1 MCRSRKTRRK
11 RKMAITDREADLL
24 RLRSEWE
31 RSISASA
38 DSLRRLMDI
47 GVSFLRENGNTSV
60 QTAAERREE
69 GLQLAD
75 RIISVFK
82 RQQDGLK
89 IHLARWAEDDE
100 LRASVQDLLETVD
113 ETVVDLMERRR
124 DIEAIDPGDFASG
137 RRAPASV
144 G

>member
-1 MCRSRKTRRK
+1 
-11 RKMAITDREADLL
+11 MAITDREADLL

-31 RSISASA
+31 TSISASA

-47 GVSFLRENGNTSV
+47 GVSFLRENGDTSV

-113 ETVVDLMERRR
+113 ETVVDLMKRRR
-124 DIEAIDPGDFASG
+124 DIEAIDPGDFAFG
-137 RRAPASV
+137 RRAPAGV

>member
-1 MCRSRKTRRK
+1 
-11 RKMAITDREADLL
+11 MAITDREADLL

-31 RSISASA
+31 TSISASA

-137 RRAPASV
+137 QRAPAGV

>member
-1 MCRSRKTRRK
+1 
-11 RKMAITDREADLL
+11 MAITDREADLL

-31 RSISASA
+31 TSISASA

-47 GVSFLRENGNTSV
+47 GVSFLRENGDTSV

-137 RRAPASV
+137 QRAPAGV

>member
-1 MCRSRKTRRK
+1 
-11 RKMAITDREADLL
+11 MAITDREADLL

-31 RSISASA
+31 TSISASA

-47 GVSFLRENGNTSV
+47 GVSFLRENGDTSV

-89 IHLARWAEDDE
+89 IHLARWTENDE

-137 RRAPASV
+137 QRAPAGV

>member
-1 MCRSRKTRRK
+1 
-11 RKMAITDREADLL
+11 MAITDREADLL

-31 RSISASA
+31 TSMSASA
-38 DSLRRLMDI
+38 DSLQRLMDI
-47 GVSFLRENGNTSV
+47 GVSFLRENGDTSV

-89 IHLARWAEDDE
+89 IHLTRWAEDDE

-137 RRAPASV
+137 QRAPAGV

>member
-1 MCRSRKTRRK
+1 
-11 RKMAITDREADLL
+11 MAITDREADLL

-31 RSISASA
+31 TSISASA

-47 GVSFLRENGNTSV
+47 GVSFLRENGDTSV

-89 IHLARWAEDDE
+89 IHLARWTEDDE

-137 RRAPASV
+137 QRAPAGV